1 MMTERD
7 FQPLQ
12 QGEWEDIYVPPQK
25 LRQRSWQAMKKNKLA
40 IIGLCIVLF
49 MTIVAIVG
57 PFSVPIPMPIRIL
70 LWLTAAH
77 HGSIGLVRI
86 PWEGIY
92 TSAYCGRPN
101 FLVHRTRGQPHQRL
115 YWRRLWRSCRSLWW
129 QG

>member
-1 MMTERD
+1 MTERD

-57 PFSVPIPMPIRIL
+57 PFFSPYSYADQNFAMANSGPSWEH
-70 LWLTAAH
+70 WL
-77 HGSIGLVRI
+77 
-86 PWEGIY
+86 
-92 TSAYCGRPN
+92 
-101 FLVHRTRGQPHQRL
+101 
-115 YWRRLWRSCRSLWW
+115 SLIHI
-129 QG
+129 